1 MCACKGRF
9 VSQSGPPSFSQSV
22 KSVSSCLSIILPDHF
37 SLYHNC
43 NFSSSSING
52 LIRHYK
58 EPELL
63 LAGSAMAVLFSLHAT
78 QDLMECLL
86 FVATSEP
93 LSKCIPNQ
101 FWETCC
107 VQMNLSVTFEVMWIK
122 YEYMLLKLT
131 PNMTCIELARSGAK
145 VLLQMLIQ
153 PLNFFKKGAG
163 LNNSPAPLLCGEW
176 LLLCNLVKLTQMVYY
191 SIMVP
196 LSCSGPFDFLPKA
209 I

>member
-1 MCACKGRF
+1 MRISCKSWSSYVYCPKLGGMLIFLVLKVPSLKSENVLQVQIMCACKGRF
-9 VSQSGPPSFSQSV
+9 VSQSGPPTFSQSV

-43 NFSSSSING
+43 NFSSSSISG

-122 YEYMLLKLT
+122 
-131 PNMTCIELARSGAK
+131 
-145 VLLQMLIQ
+145 
-153 PLNFFKKGAG
+153 
-163 LNNSPAPLLCGEW
+163 
-176 LLLCNLVKLTQMVYY
+176 
-191 SIMVP
+191 
-196 LSCSGPFDFLPKA
+196 
-209 I
+209 